1 MGGTKIKI
9 QLDPSD
15 KILLKRS
22 LSKDGNAQK
31 FFTHEVKRRCDPYV
45 PMDTG
50 TMKNT
55 AVESTDKI
63 TYPQVYS
70 RKQYYENKGNGLRGR
85 EWDKRMM
92 ADHGKEIVH
101 SVAKFVGGRAE

>member
-1 MGGTKIKI
+1 MGGTRIKV
-9 QLDPSD
+9 QLDPVD
-15 KILLKRS
+15 KILLKRN
-22 LSKDGNAQK
+22 LNKDGKAQR
-31 FFTHEVKRRCDPYV
+31 FLTHEVKRRCDPYV

-55 AVESTDKI
+55 AIESEHTI

-70 RKQYYENKGNGLRGR
+70 RKQYHENKGNGLRGK

-92 ADHGKEIVH
+92 ADHGHEIVE
-101 SVAKFVGGRAE
+101 SVAKFVGGRAK